1 MGSFWAVSVWPV
13 GLVVMGTLG
22 WGLGGG
28 GGGPGGRTPQ
38 YGGHLIRG
46 WFRLFNMFSVIP
58 GRGRGRDD

>member
-28 GGGPGGRTPQ
+28 GTSETDTPVGRSSHP
-38 YGGHLIRG
+38 
-46 WFRLFNMFSVIP
+46 RLVPIV
-58 GRGRGRDD
+58 